1 MFPGCTSNAHIE
13 NISENL
19 SLFSTWCP
27 ARNVL
32 LMQQHLIISHVF
44 ISVPTEFSTI
54 AALIMPTGISTGH
67 AILQGFL
74 ILASSKGALTGDS
87 HLSQAFAK
95 AQKCV

>member
-19 SLFSTWCP
+19 CLFSTWCP
-27 ARNVL
+27 AQNVL

-44 ISVPTEFSTI
+44 ISVPTELTI
-54 AALIMPTGISTGH
+54 AALIMPTSISTGH
-67 AILQGFL
+67 AKLQGFL
-74 ILASSKGALTGDS
+74 ILSSSKGALTGDS
-87 HLSQAFAK
+87 HLSQAFEK

>member
-1 MFPGCTSNAHIE
+1 M
-13 NISENL
+13 

-27 ARNVL
+27 ARF
-32 LMQQHLIISHVF
+32 ISQAL

-54 AALIMPTGISTGH
+54 AALIMPTGISIGR
-67 AILQGFL
+67 AKLQGFL
-74 ILASSKGALTGDS
+74 ILVSSKDALTGDS